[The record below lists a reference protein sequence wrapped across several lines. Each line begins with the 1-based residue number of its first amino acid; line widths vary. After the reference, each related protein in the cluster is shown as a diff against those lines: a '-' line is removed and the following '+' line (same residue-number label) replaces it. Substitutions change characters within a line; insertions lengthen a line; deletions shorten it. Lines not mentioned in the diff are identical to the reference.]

1 MSALIS
7 GFIGLVFEGISSY
20 LQHKRQKAL
29 QKEMY
34 TMKKQNNIEQN
45 RVFHLEDSMI
55 MYGVYNVDT
64 LEKLIQMVHKMNNRS
79 VWYERLY
86 AGQVNNWFDKYAIG
100 QGVNYYAIHSLLYL
114 RTIQEKYIKMYER
127 FVNQLK
133 EYLSA
138 IRILSKGYLP
148 ISLLPPS
155 KLAKILQEVKQVLLK
170 TNKNYGLVIKG
181 MYKYYDMKLVTFG
194 IDQDRNLII
203 QFPVFVQPYT
213 QKPLTLYQIETIPVP
228 ILEMNEK
235 ADSYTWIKIDK
246 PYIALNPDTYISIRM
261 EELRTCKKIGY
272 EYYCEELCVVNS
284 KTKYSCTS
292 ALYFQ
297 LDRQTI
303 KENCIFDY
311 YYNKTDVKPS
321 ILDGGYD
328 IVLANWPNFKRII
341 CSTHNNI
348 PLEISSHPYV
358 LLNRM
363 VLCNCIVEAES
374 NFLLE
379 SIAACNPEKD
389 NADLEMYFVADKAF
403 LNCFDELIDT
413 LDIPVFHNITRQEH
427 VLPISLESDGFD
439 KEMLLASKTLRD
451 LVEKYKQKRISFDK
465 QHDTLDNEKDN
476 NGFTGTSIFDHLAFN
491 IFILLMAIILVIVI
505 FLVIKLICKG
515 EKMQTLLTN
524 LAIIKGA
531 KALNENEAATKEY
544 WIIIIWLSLILLC
557 VLFLT
562 IENLYRMPIFRKY
575 QYSNTIK
582 IMLFISDIKSYV
594 PIKLCKTSGS
604 THLFKLMGSINIENI
619 MLHKNTM
626 WDVIEVDW
634 RPVTITLNGNII
646 NLPGSVIIPF
656 RDKFKI
662 RQIMKS
668 RPLLLHLML
677 KQGQLGIHCLI

>member
-1 MSALIS
+1 MNQR
-7 GFIGLVFEGISSY
+7 V
-20 LQHKRQKAL
+20 
-29 QKEMY
+29 
-34 TMKKQNNIEQN
+34 NIERN

-55 MYGVYNVDT
+55 MYGIYNVDT

-79 VWYERLY
+79 IWYEKLY
-86 AGQVNNWFDKYAIG
+86 AGQVNNWFEKYSDS
-100 QGVNYYAIHSLLYL
+100 QGINHYAIHSLLYL
-114 RTIQEKYIKMYER
+114 RTIQEKYVKLHER

-133 EYLSA
+133 EYSSA
-138 IRILSKGYLP
+138 IRVLSKGYLP

-228 ILEMNEK
+228 ILDMNEK

-261 EELRTCKKIGY
+261 EELRTCKRIGY
-272 EYYCEELCVVNS
+272 EYYCEELFVVNS
-284 KTKYSCTS
+284 KTKYSCAS

-321 ILDGGYD
+321 ILDGGYE

-348 PLEISSHPYV
+348 PLEIPSHPYV
-358 LLNRM
+358 LLNRT
-363 VLCNCIVEAES
+363 VLCNCIIEAET

-379 SIAACNPEKD
+379 SIAACNPEKTD
-389 NADLEMYFVADKAF
+389 ADLEMYFIANKAF
-403 LNCFDELIDT
+403 LNYFDELIDT
-413 LDIPVFHNITRQEH
+413 LDIPVFHNITKQEH

-439 KEMLLASKTLRD
+439 EELLLAPKMLRD
-451 LVEKYKQKRISFDK
+451 LVEKYKQKKISFDK
-465 QHDTLDNEKDN
+465 QYDIIDDKKDDNSYI
-476 NGFTGTSIFDHLAFN
+476 GTSIFDHLAFD
-491 IFILLMAIILVIVI
+491 IFILSMAIISVIII
-505 FLVIKLICKG
+505 FLVIKLIFKG
-515 EKMQTLLTN
+515 KKMQTLLTN
-524 LAIIKGA
+524 LAIVNGA
-531 KALNENEAATKEY
+531 KAINVECEAATKEY
-544 WIIIIWLSLILLC
+544 WIIIIWLSLILLG

-562 IENLYRMPIFRKY
+562 IEKLYRMPSFRKY
-575 QYSNTIK
+575 RYSNTIK

-604 THLFKLMGSINIENI
+604 IHLFKLNGSINKENI
-619 MLHKNTM
+619 TLHKNTM
-626 WDVIEVDW
+626 WDVIEIDW
-634 RPVTITLNGNII
+634 RPVVITLNGNTI
-646 NLPGSVIIPF
+646 NLPDSVIIPF

-662 RQIMKS
+662 RQIIKS

-677 KQGQLGIHCLI
+677 KQGQTWYPLSNIKEMMELESNEPQSIDMHVEP